1 MSTLTFTLD
10 DDLVYQAQEYA
21 RRTGTDLSVLVAE
34 LLRPVV
40 VPSPEVAG
48 RPLAPE
54 LAALYGCISLPA
66 DYNYK
71 DHIADN
77 YLERESH

>member
-10 DDLVYQAQEYA
+10 DDLAAQVQEYA

-40 VPSPEVAG
+40 AMPTATK
-48 RPLAPE
+48 PLPPE
-54 LAALYGCISLPA
+54 LAALYGCISLPP
-66 DYNYK
+66 DFNYK
-71 DHIADN
+71 EHLGDVFN
-77 YLERESH
+77 SKSH